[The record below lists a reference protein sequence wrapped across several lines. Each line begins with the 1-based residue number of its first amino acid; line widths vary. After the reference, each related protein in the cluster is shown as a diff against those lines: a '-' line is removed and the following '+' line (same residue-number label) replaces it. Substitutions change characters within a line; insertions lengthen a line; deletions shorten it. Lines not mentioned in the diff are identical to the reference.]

1 MKIPRR
7 DFGLVLPLLAATKA
21 RGESKALASAF
32 FDYGELPVKTTGDNH
47 SRAFF
52 NGKTYT
58 GFPVEMHETE
68 LPAGGAPHP
77 SHHHE
82 HEELI
87 VIREG
92 IMEVTIA
99 GKSRR
104 LGPGSVAFAASNEEH
119 GVKNAGDSSTRYW
132 IIALGQ

>member
-1 MKIPRR
+1 MKIHRR
-7 DFGLVLPLLAATKA
+7 DFGLILPFLAAA
-21 RGESKALASAF
+21 RSSGQAKALPSEF
-32 FDYGELPVKTTGDNH
+32 FAYDELTVKTSGDNK

-52 NGKTYT
+52 NGNTHT
-58 GFPVEMHETE
+58 GFVVEMHETE

-77 SHHHE
+77 SHHHD

-92 IMEVTIA
+92 TLEVMIN
-99 GKSRR
+99 GKTRK
-104 LGPGSVAFAASNEEH
+104 LGPGSVAYAASMEEH
-119 GVKNAGDSSTRYW
+119 GVKNAGDTVARYW

>member
-7 DFGLVLPLLAATKA
+7 DFGLILPLLAAANAK
-21 RGESKALASAF
+21 GDSKALPSAF
-32 FDYGELPVKTTGDNH
+32 FDYQELPVKTSGDNK

-52 NGKTYT
+52 NGNTHT
-58 GFPVEMHETE
+58 GFAVEMHETE

-77 SHHHE
+77 SHHHQ

-104 LGPGSVAFAASNEEH
+104 LGPGSVAYAASNEEH
-119 GVKNAGDSSTRYW
+119 GVKNAGDTRARYW

>member
-7 DFGLVLPLLAATKA
+7 DFGLILPFLAGA
-21 RGESKALASAF
+21 RSSGQAKALPSAF
-32 FDYGELPVKTTGDNH
+32 FAYNELTVKTSGDNK

-52 NGKTYT
+52 NGNTHT
-58 GFPVEMHETE
+58 GFVVEMHETE

-77 SHHHE
+77 SHHHD

-92 IMEVTIA
+92 TLEVMIN
-99 GKSRR
+99 GKTRK
-104 LGPGSVAFAASNEEH
+104 LGPGSVAYAASMEEH
-119 GVKNAGDSSTRYW
+119 GVKNAGDTVARYW

>member
-7 DFGLVLPLLAATKA
+7 DFGLVLPLLAAAKA
-21 RGESKALASAF
+21 RAQSKALPSAF
-32 FDYGELPVKTTGDNH
+32 FDYEELPVKTSGDNK

-52 NGKTYT
+52 NGNTHT
-58 GFPVEMHETE
+58 GFVVEMHETE

-77 SHHHE
+77 PHHHD

-92 IMEVTIA
+92 ILEVTIA

-104 LGPGSVAFAASNEEH
+104 LGPGSVAYAASEEEH
-119 GVKNAGDSSTRYW
+119 GVKNAGDTRARYW

>member
-7 DFGLVLPLLAATKA
+7 DFGLVLPLLAAA
-21 RGESKALASAF
+21 RANGQAKALPSAF
-32 FDYGELPVKTTGDNH
+32 FNYEELPVKTSGDNK

-52 NGKTYT
+52 NGKTHT
-58 GFPVEMHETE
+58 GFVAEMHETE

-77 SHHHE
+77 SHHHD
-82 HEELI
+82 HEQLI

-92 IMEVTIA
+92 TLEVMIN
-99 GKSRR
+99 GKTRT
-104 LGPGSVAFAASNEEH
+104 LGPGSVAYAASMEEH
-119 GVKNAGDSSTRYW
+119 GVKNAGDTRARYW

>member
-7 DFGLVLPLLAATKA
+7 DFGLVLPLLAAAKA
-21 RGESKALASAF
+21 RGQSKALTSAF
-32 FDYGELPVKTTGDNH
+32 FEYEELPVKTSGDNK

-52 NGKTYT
+52 NGNTHT
-58 GFPVEMHETE
+58 GFVVEMHETE

-77 SHHHE
+77 PHHHD

-92 IMEVTIA
+92 ILEVTIA

-104 LGPGSVAFAASNEEH
+104 LGPGSVAYAASEEEH
-119 GVKNAGDSSTRYW
+119 GVKNAGDTRARYW

>member
-7 DFGLVLPLLAATKA
+7 DFGLVLPLLAAAKA
-21 RGESKALASAF
+21 RGQSKALPSAF
-32 FDYGELPVKTTGDNH
+32 FEYEELPVKTSGDNK

-52 NGKTYT
+52 NGNTHT
-58 GFPVEMHETE
+58 GFVVEMHETE

-77 SHHHE
+77 PHHHD

-92 IMEVTIA
+92 ILEVTIA

-104 LGPGSVAFAASNEEH
+104 LGPGSVAYAASEEEH
-119 GVKNAGDSSTRYW
+119 GVKNAGDTRARYW

>member
-1 MKIPRR
+1 MKILRR
-7 DFGLVLPLLAATKA
+7 DFGLVLPLLAAAKA
-21 RGESKALASAF
+21 KGQSKTLPSAF
-32 FDYGELPVKTTGDNH
+32 FDYEELPVKTSGDNK

-52 NGKTYT
+52 NGQTHT
-58 GFPVEMHETE
+58 GFVVEMHETE

-77 SHHHE
+77 SHHHD

-92 IMEVTIA
+92 ILEVTIA

-119 GVKNAGDSSTRYW
+119 GVKNAGDTRARYW

>member
-1 MKIPRR
+1 MTIPRR
-7 DFGLVLPLLAATKA
+7 DFGLVFPLLAAANA
-21 RGESKALASAF
+21 RGDSKALPSAF
-32 FDYGELPVKTTGDNH
+32 FDYEELPAKASGDNK

-52 NGKTYT
+52 NGKTHT

-92 IMEVTIA
+92 ILEVTIA
-99 GKSRR
+99 GRSRR
-104 LGPGSVAFAASNEEH
+104 LGPGSVAYAASNEEH
-119 GVKNAGDSSTRYW
+119 GVKNAGDTRARYW

>member
-7 DFGLVLPLLAATKA
+7 DFGLVLPLLAAAKA
-21 RGESKALASAF
+21 RGESKALPSAF
-32 FDYGELPVKTTGDNH
+32 FDYEELPVKTSGDNK

-52 NGKTYT
+52 NGKTHT
-58 GFPVEMHETE
+58 GFSVEMHETE

-77 SHHHE
+77 PHHHE

-92 IMEVTIA
+92 ILEVTIA

-119 GVKNAGDSSTRYW
+119 GVKNAGDTRARYW

>member
-7 DFGLVLPLLAATKA
+7 DFGLVLPLLAAAKA
-21 RGESKALASAF
+21 GAQSKAQPSAF
-32 FDYGELPVKTTGDNH
+32 FEYEELPVKTNGDNK
-47 SRAFF
+47 SRIFF
-52 NGKTYT
+52 NGKTHT
-58 GFPVEMHETE
+58 GFSVEMHETE

-104 LGPGSVAFAASNEEH
+104 LGPGSVAYAASNEEH
-119 GVKNAGDSSTRYW
+119 GVKNAGDTRARYW

>member
-1 MKIPRR
+1 MNIPRR
-7 DFGLVLPLLAATKA
+7 NFGLVLPFLAAA
-21 RGESKALASAF
+21 RAGGESKALPSAF
-32 FDYGELPVKTTGDNH
+32 FEYEELPVKASGDNK

-52 NGKTYT
+52 NGMTHT
-58 GFPVEMHETE
+58 GYLIEMHETE
-68 LPAGGAPHP
+68 LPAGSAPHP
-77 SHHHE
+77 PHHHE

-92 IMEVTIA
+92 ILEVTIA

-119 GVKNAGDSSTRYW
+119 GVKNAGDSRARYF